1 MGRQRG
7 LQSRSSW
14 YPPLCS
20 QSASWGCTQKRE
32 VVPMGGGGRVKAPQH
47 WPGAKQGEVS
57 RVLLHNVGAV
67 GKGRGTGQRDSV
79 TGPRS
84 GVPGGG
90 QGVGELLGE
99 AAVGRQGCG
108 HHTQKG
114 LES

>member
-1 MGRQRG
+1 M
-7 LQSRSSW
+7 
-14 YPPLCS
+14 
-20 QSASWGCTQKRE
+20 
-32 VVPMGGGGRVKAPQH
+32 
-47 WPGAKQGEVS
+47 
-57 RVLLHNVGAV
+57 